1 MARDVHVAILAGG
14 SGTRFWPLSR
24 ELSPKQM
31 MRVFHERSLLTSA
44 IDRGAKLITGEGTIQ
59 IVVGAGLYDETRNHI
74 ASNPAFDSL
83 PIHYVVE
90 PLCRD
95 TAPALALAAAT
106 LKNID
111 PDGTLIMMPA
121 DHIIDD
127 GPAFTHAMRAAI
139 TAART
144 GDLVVVGLV
153 PTEPATAYGYIKM
166 GEELMAE
173 TEAHAAVYRA
183 ARFVEKPDADTAA
196 GYLAEGGYLWN
207 SGMVVAT
214 PRAILSQMRTVGS
227 DVIGKGDVVYHG
239 DNVRICGAAEMLA
252 DMGEGTHD
260 MPVAKHIYGALP
272 AVPFD
277 RAVLELSGAVSVVP
291 ATFAWSD
298 VGSLS
303 SLDELAEPDERG
315 NRTIGRGLHVDST
328 DTLIY
333 SADRLVA
340 TLGLD
345 DIVVVDTADATL
357 VAHRDRLQDV
367 KLVVAA
373 LKESGAPELVQSRT
387 SLRPWGSWTV
397 LTRGVGYQVKEIE
410 VRPGAR
416 LSLQSHTQ
424 RAEHWI
430 VVEGVATVERDS
442 ESIVLNA
449 NESVFL
455 PSGCH
460 HRLTNAGDSTLRLVE
475 VATGEYLGEDDITRY
490 EDDFGRGE

>member
-44 IDRGAKLITGEGTIQ
+44 IERGAKLVTGQGTIQ

-74 ASNPAFDSL
+74 TSNPAFDAL
-83 PIHYVVE
+83 PISYVVE

-106 LKNID
+106 LKNTD
-111 PDGTLIMMPA
+111 PDGTLVMMPA

-127 GPAFTHAMRAAI
+127 GPAFAHAMRAAI
-139 TAART
+139 TRART
-144 GDLVVVGLV
+144 GDLVVIGLV

-173 TEAHAAVYRA
+173 TPAHAAVYRA
-183 ARFVEKPDADTAA
+183 EQFVEKPDADTAA
-196 GYLAEGGYLWN
+196 SYLAQGGYLWN

-214 PRAILSQMRTVGS
+214 PRAILAQMRTVGS
-227 DVIGKGDVVYHG
+227 EIVGMGDVVYHG
-239 DNVRICGAAEMLA
+239 DNVKICGAAEMLA
-252 DMGEGTHD
+252 DMGEGTHA
-260 MPVAKHIYGALP
+260 MPVAQHIYGALP

-277 RAVLELSGAVSVVP
+277 RAVLELSDRVAVVP

-298 VGSLS
+298 VGSLT
-303 SLDELAEPDERG
+303 SLDQLAEPDERG

-357 VAHRDRLQDV
+357 VARRDRLQDV

-373 LKESGAPELVQSRT
+373 LKESGAPELVQSKT
-387 SLRPWGSWTV
+387 SLRPWGSWTM
-397 LTRGVGYQVKEIE
+397 LTRGVGYHVKEIE

-416 LSLQSHTQ
+416 LSLQSHKQ

-430 VVEGVATVERDS
+430 VVEGMATVERDN
-442 ESIVLNA
+442 ETIVLSP

-455 PSGCH
+455 PSGSR
-460 HRLTNAGDSTLRLVE
+460 HRLSNAGDSTLRLVE
-475 VATGEYLGEDDITRY
+475 VATGEYLGEDDIVRY
-490 EDDFGRGE
+490 QDDFGRGE